1 MGPAGTLPMMRHKGW
16 VTLAAAGALL
26 FVATALGGTYAFGL
40 ALADGAALDAV
51 GTVLTIGL
59 SLVFWKWIT
68 LGAWVRA
75 QPPDPDQADE
85 PAAEP
90 IGPWGVVGRVL
101 MTGLVGV
108 LAAGVLWGNAID
120 RSSTNAAQEV
130 RSEAEREARRVG
142 LTVDQVEQAR
152 ALDDASTGDDRA
164 PTSVAGLLDVPGARV
179 VDSSVDEGRAALLLR
194 PDSNPPCVVVS
205 VDPNGIIASRITADC

>member
-1 MGPAGTLPMMRHKGW
+1 MRHTGW
-16 VTLAAAGALL
+16 AALAVVGALL

-40 ALADGAALDAV
+40 ALVDGAVLDAV
-51 GTVLTIGL
+51 GTALTIGL

-75 QPPDPDQADE
+75 QPPDADQAAE

-90 IGPWGVVGRVL
+90 IGPWGMVGRVL
-101 MTGLVGV
+101 MIGLVGV
-108 LAAGVLWGNAID
+108 LVAGVLWGNVVD

-130 RSEAEREARRVG
+130 RSEAEREARRVD
-142 LTVDQVEQAR
+142 LTVGQVEQAR

-179 VDSSVDEGRAALLLR
+179 VDTSVDEGRAALLLR
-194 PDSNPPCVVVS
+194 PDTSPPCVVVS
-205 VDPNGIIASRITADC
+205 VDANGIIASRITTAC